1 MVRGK
6 KVIMKVDGNRFRQ
19 KRFAMFLA
27 LLDRSRRGEGPVR
40 VLDIGGTISYW
51 RALEPMW
58 CARHLDVTIVNIVES
73 EPSDEGILHIRL
85 GDARSLD
92 YADNSFDVIHS
103 NSVIEHVGH
112 WLDMIAMAREVR
124 RIAPH
129 YYLQTPNFW
138 FPIEPHYRTAF
149 MHWYPESMQSGHAAA
164 QEAWFRQR
172 GHVRTRRCATSSR
185 QTCSPLDRWRSCF
198 RMPRS
203 CARSSDR
210 SPNRLSRSGKC
221 KCGSRHAQ
229 PDY

>member
-1 MVRGK
+1 MVRRK

-51 RALEPMW
+51 RALEPLW

-73 EPSDEGILHIRL
+73 EPSDEGVLHIRL

-149 MHWYPESMQSGHAAA
+149 MHWYPESMRAGMLLRKKRGFVSADTFDSAMRNIQSANLLTARQMAAL
-164 QEAWFRQR
+164 F
-172 GHVRTRRCATSSR
+172 
-185 QTCSPLDRWRSCF
+185 
-198 RMPRS
+198 
-203 CARSSDR
+203 
-210 SPNRLSRSGKC
+210 
-221 KCGSRHAQ
+221 
-229 PDY
+229 PDAEILREKFGPFTKSLIAIR